1 MDTLIQRLTPVKQQ
15 IENQLN
21 IQLDWYASD
30 EDYVHVDN
38 QHGIVNYQL
47 TTHLA
52 DSTPHFMQVTL
63 MVTLV
68 NLDKFN
74 WNMYKLGF
82 SQTDQIQF
90 DNELS
95 PVSRWQKEVTLL

>member
-1 MDTLIQRLTPVKQQ
+1 MDTLIQRLTPIKQQ

-21 IQLDWYASD
+21 IQLDWYSSD
-30 EDYVHVDN
+30 TDYVHVDDT
-38 QHGIVNYQL
+38 HGVINYQL

-52 DSTPHFMQVTL
+52 DATPHFMTISIG
-63 MVTLV
+63 VTLV

-74 WNMYKLGF
+74 WKMYKLGF

>member
-1 MDTLIQRLTPVKQQ
+1 MDTLIQRLTPIKKD

-30 EDYVHVDN
+30 DDYVHVDHN
-38 QHGIVNYQL
+38 HGIINYQL

-52 DSTPHFMQVTL
+52 DSTPHFMEINIA
-63 MVTLV
+63 VTLV
-68 NLDKFN
+68 NLDRFN
-74 WNMYKLGF
+74 WQMYKLGF

-95 PVSRWQKEVTLL
+95 PVSQWQKVVTMV

>member
-30 EDYVHVDN
+30 DDYVHVDN
-38 QHGIVNYQL
+38 QHGVINYQL

-52 DSTPHFMQVTL
+52 DSTPHFMAVSIE
-63 MVTLV
+63 VTLV

>member
-1 MDTLIQRLTPVKQQ
+1 MDTLIQRLNPIKQQ

-30 EDYVHVDN
+30 DDYVHVDHK
-38 QHGIVNYQL
+38 HGVINYQL

-52 DSTPHFMQVTL
+52 DSTPHFMAIAIV
-63 MVTLV
+63 VTLV
-68 NLDKFN
+68 NLDRFN

-95 PVSRWQKEVTLL
+95 PVSRWQKDVTLL

>member
-21 IQLDWYASD
+21 IKLDWYVSD

-38 QHGIVNYQL
+38 KHGIVNYQL
-47 TTHLA
+47 TAHLA
-52 DSTPHFMQVTL
+52 DSAPHFMEVTL

-68 NLDKFN
+68 NLDRFT
-74 WNMYKLGF
+74 WQMYKLGF

-95 PVSRWQKEVTLL
+95 PVSQWEKAVVIV

>member
-1 MDTLIQRLTPVKQQ
+1 MDTLIQRLTPVKQE

-30 EDYVHVDN
+30 DDYVHVDN
-38 QHGIVNYQL
+38 QHGVINYQL

-52 DSTPHFMQVTL
+52 DSAPHFMAVSIE
-63 MVTLV
+63 VTLV

-74 WNMYKLGF
+74 WKMYKLGF

-95 PVSRWQKEVTLL
+95 PVSRWQKDVTLL

>member
-30 EDYVHVDN
+30 DDYVHVDN
-38 QHGIVNYQL
+38 HHGVINYQL

-52 DSTPHFMQVTL
+52 DAKPHFMAVSIV
-63 MVTLV
+63 VTLV

>member
-1 MDTLIQRLTPVKQQ
+1 MDTLIQRLNPIKQQ

-21 IQLDWYASD
+21 IQLDWYATD
-30 EDYVHVDN
+30 DDYVHVDDK
-38 QHGIVNYQL
+38 HGVINYQL

-52 DSTPHFMQVTL
+52 DSTPHFMVVL
-63 MVTLV
+63 IEVTLV

-74 WNMYKLGF
+74 WNMYTLGF

-95 PVSRWQKEVTLL
+95 PVSRWQKDVTML

>member
-1 MDTLIQRLTPVKQQ
+1 MDTLIQRLTPVKQE

-21 IQLDWYASD
+21 IKLDWYASD
-30 EDYVHVDN
+30 DDYVHVDN
-38 QHGIVNYQL
+38 QHGVINYQL

-52 DSTPHFMQVTL
+52 DSTPHFMAVL
-63 MVTLV
+63 IEVTLV

-74 WNMYKLGF
+74 WDMYKLGF

>member
-1 MDTLIQRLTPVKQQ
+1 MDTLIQRLNPIKQE

-21 IQLDWYASD
+21 IQLDWYATD
-30 EDYVHVDN
+30 DDYVHVDDT
-38 QHGIVNYQL
+38 HGVINYQL

-52 DSTPHFMQVTL
+52 DATPHFMAIAIV
-63 MVTLV
+63 VTLV

-74 WNMYKLGF
+74 WEMYKLGF

-95 PVSRWQKEVTLL
+95 PVSRWQKDVTLL

>member
-1 MDTLIQRLTPVKQQ
+1 MDTLIQRINPIKEE
-15 IENQLN
+15 IESKLH

-30 EDYVHVDN
+30 DDYVHVDN
-38 QHGIVNYQL
+38 QHGVINYQL

-52 DSTPHFMQVTL
+52 DSTPHFMAVSIE
-63 MVTLV
+63 VTLV

-95 PVSRWQKEVTLL
+95 PVSRWKKDVTLL

>member
-1 MDTLIQRLTPVKQQ
+1 MNTLIQRLTPIKKD
-15 IENQLN
+15 IENKLN

-30 EDYVHVDN
+30 DDYVHVDN
-38 QHGIVNYQL
+38 NHGVINYQL

-52 DSTPHFMQVTL
+52 DSTPHFMEISIA
-63 MVTLV
+63 VTLV

-74 WNMYKLGF
+74 WQMYKLGF

-95 PVSRWQKEVTLL
+95 PVSQWQKVVTVV

>member
-1 MDTLIQRLTPVKQQ
+1 MDTLIQRITPIKEE
-15 IENQLN
+15 IESKLH
-21 IQLDWYASD
+21 IQLDWYSSD

-38 QHGIVNYQL
+38 KHGIVNYQL

-52 DSTPHFMQVTL
+52 DSTPHFMEVTL

-68 NLDKFN
+68 NLDRFN
-74 WNMYKLGF
+74 WQMYKLGF

-95 PVSRWQKEVTLL
+95 PVSQWEKAVVIV

>member
-1 MDTLIQRLTPVKQQ
+1 MDTLIQRLNPIKKE

-21 IQLDWYASD
+21 IQLDWYVSD
-30 EDYVHVDN
+30 DDYVHVDN
-38 QHGIVNYQL
+38 QHGVINYQL

-52 DSTPHFMQVTL
+52 DDTPHFMAVAIE
-63 MVTLV
+63 VTLV

-74 WNMYKLGF
+74 WDMYKLGF

-95 PVSRWQKEVTLL
+95 PVSQWEKAVVIV